1 MKVKMVILSKILKIQ
16 NKKTFEQVK
25 MIKIEIK
32 VNLKY
37 QNFKKF
43 LGILKFQFFSV
54 HFNVV
59 ICIIE

>member
-32 VNLKY
+32 VNERERKATL
-37 QNFKKF
+37 FR
-43 LGILKFQFFSV
+43 LV
-54 HFNVV
+54 
-59 ICIIE
+59 ERE